1 MPKATQ
7 PDGQLWDSEGSL
19 AVSHPYWEP
28 FSGLHPFLLPHLPF
42 LPSSGRPISLSAHR
56 LFLLF
61 LFWLSFIGS
70 SLRRTGISHGVRAL
84 EHMGSLVA
92 LHGFNCPT
100 ARGGLSSPNRDRTH
114 DPCSGRQIVNH
125 WTTGEVPALRVSTLA
140 ARSSWNTLA
149 PSSLQLETFM
159 SLQCSGQCKEVKNLN
174 QRRLEGWFR
183 MGLMCPPSCSDDQD
197 PVKDVCALC
206 N

>member
-1 MPKATQ
+1 M
-7 PDGQLWDSEGSL
+7 SR
-19 AVSHPYWEP
+19 PYSEP
-28 FSGLHPFLLPHLPF
+28 FPGPHPFLLPHLPF

-70 SLRRTGISHGVRAL
+70 SLQHTGVSHGVRAL
-84 EHMGSLVA
+84 ERMGSLVA

-100 ARGGLSSPNRDRTH
+100 ACGGLSSPNRDRTH
-114 DPCSGRQIVNH
+114 DLCSGKEIVNH
-125 WTTGEVPALRVSTLA
+125 WTTREVPAHRVFRLA
-140 ARSSWNTLA
+140 TPSSWSTLA

-159 SLQCSGQCKEVKNLN
+159 NLQCSGQCKEVKNLN
-174 QRRLEGWFR
+174 QRRLEGWVW
-183 MGLMCPPSCSDDQD
+183 MGLVCPPSCSDDRD